1 MPSLVP
7 VKSHNKF
14 KEENF
19 QKTDTEGKSQDICQE
34 LTVTSGYSKVF
45 FLRYMHYSWKHS
57 NNRMVYLL
65 RGMPWI

>member
-45 FLRYMHYSWKHS
+45 FLRYMYYS
-57 NNRMVYLL
+57 
-65 RGMPWI
+65 